1 MVAWLRSRRPTASEE
16 EADEA
21 VVVARA
27 RRDPAAFAP
36 LYRRYYGPV
45 CRFCYL
51 QLGDRDAAEDATSL
65 VFSKALAALPRLEYR
80 EGSFSGW
87 LFTIARNVVA
97 TDRRARRRYA
107 PLEEAVEIEDADPT
121 PEEAV
126 VEAEARRVLRA
137 LLGQLPDAQR
147 QVVELRLAGLT
158 GAEIAGALGKS
169 HAAVRMLQVRAVD
182 RLQALFGIPRS
193 AEEARHEHG

>member
-1 MVAWLRSRRPTASEE
+1 MVAWLRSRRPNSNEE
-16 EADEA
+16 DADEG
-21 VVVARA
+21 VLVARA

-36 LYRRYYGPV
+36 LYRRYYDPV

-51 QLGDRDAAEDATSL
+51 RLGDRDAAEDATSL
-65 VFSKALAALPRLEYR
+65 VFARALAALPRLEYR

-97 TDRRARRRYA
+97 NDRRARRRDA
-107 PLEEAVEIEDADPT
+107 PLEEAVDVEDTGPT
-121 PEEAV
+121 PEEAA
-126 VEAEARRVLRA
+126 VEAEAHRALRA
-137 LLGQLPDAQR
+137 VLDQLPGAQR

-158 GAEIAGALGKS
+158 GAEIAATLGKS

-182 RLQALFGIPRS
+182 RLQALIGSPRS
-193 AEEARHEHG
+193 AEEARHAQR